1 MMRFMTA
8 ARTPL
13 GVTRIYR
20 WMMVKDLKAITAFAR
35 RLADIPD
42 IRLITVSHGEPVR
55 QNCAAALRAV

>member
-1 MMRFMTA
+1 
-8 ARTPL
+8 
-13 GVTRIYR
+13 
-20 WMMVKDLKAITAFAR
+20 MMVRDLNAVSNFAH